1 MVRKRRSEGQSR
13 VSSCPSPTRCS
24 TFDHHKAA
32 RYSTCDRVALTRV
45 RGCAKREGRGERA
58 ENQKPTRRS
67 PTPRASTDRT
77 NASFCQSWATSRVP
91 RGAKTAR
98 AGRSVSS
105 SNVVLVVTSVEADEK
120 AGRGARRVRIRQ
132 SPNRIRGID
141 PSSRGIDRRSGGGCA
156 RARRTADGRF
166 CSRSEY
172 FQGNVTDASRRSE
185 AELACSEFDIVTT
198 RTNLAGAAVRCRSL
212 SERRDDG
219 RMPGRARVGRAIARA
234 GVRGREA
241 YLTVDSRSRGIA
253 RRGGLDGRADGGG
266 RRGAPR
272 KVQQRGAAALSTRRS
287 ARSSGPRARPLPAAK
302 PRVSAESP
310 RKGLLSSSTLP
321 LPLLASS
328 RRAPRHVRT
337 PDHALGRSRR
347 RVRRG
352 AGFER
357 GAASRGLGRPGIP
370 RLVVPVVG

>member
-13 VSSCPSPTRCS
+13 VSSCPNPTRCS

-32 RYSTCDRVALTRV
+32 RYSTV
-45 RGCAKREGRGERA
+45 RSSRSDTCERMREKRGPPRGERA

-105 SNVVLVVTSVEADEK
+105 SNVVLVVTSVEAGGK

-132 SPNRIRGID
+132 SPKRIRGID
-141 PSSRGIDRRSGGGCA
+141 PSSRGIDRRSGGGGA

-272 KVQQRGAAALSTRRS
+272 KVQQRGAAALSRRRS
-287 ARSSGPRARPLPAAK
+287 ARSSRPPPASSSKTSRLGGVTTKRPRLLVDAPPSSPRQFASRASARP
-302 PRVSAESP
+302 
-310 RKGLLSSSTLP
+310 
-321 LPLLASS
+321 
-328 RRAPRHVRT
+328 
-337 PDHALGRSRR
+337 HA
-347 RVRRG
+347 
-352 AGFER
+352 
-357 GAASRGLGRPGIP
+357 
-370 RLVVPVVG
+370 

>member
-1 MVRKRRSEGQSR
+1 MG
-13 VSSCPSPTRCS
+13 S
-24 TFDHHKAA
+24 T
-32 RYSTCDRVALTRV
+32 
-45 RGCAKREGRGERA
+45 
-58 ENQKPTRRS
+58 
-67 PTPRASTDRT
+67 
-77 NASFCQSWATSRVP
+77 
-91 RGAKTAR
+91 
-98 AGRSVSS
+98 
-105 SNVVLVVTSVEADEK
+105 
-120 AGRGARRVRIRQ
+120 GAR
-132 SPNRIRGID
+132 
-141 PSSRGIDRRSGGGCA
+141 GGCA

-287 ARSSGPRARPLPAAK
+287 ARSSGPPPASSSKTSRLGGVTTKRPRLLVDAP
-302 PRVSAESP
+302 PSSP
-310 RKGLLSSSTLP
+310 RQ
-321 LPLLASS
+321 
-328 RRAPRHVRT
+328 
-337 PDHALGRSRR
+337 
-347 RVRRG
+347 
-352 AGFER
+352 F
-357 GAASRGLGRPGIP
+357 ASRASVRPHA
-370 RLVVPVVG
+370 

>member
-105 SNVVLVVTSVEADEK
+105 SNVVLVVTSVEAGGK

-132 SPNRIRGID
+132 SPNRIRGVD

-287 ARSSGPRARPLPAAK
+287 ARSSGPPPASSSKTSRLGGVTTKRPRLLVDAPPSSPRQFASRASARP
-302 PRVSAESP
+302 
-310 RKGLLSSSTLP
+310 
-321 LPLLASS
+321 
-328 RRAPRHVRT
+328 
-337 PDHALGRSRR
+337 HA
-347 RVRRG
+347 
-352 AGFER
+352 
-357 GAASRGLGRPGIP
+357 
-370 RLVVPVVG
+370 